1 MIPGQVDYDEVH
13 DGIHN
18 GVDDDAHDGVYLW
31 TIQIV
36 SILASP
42 HHYRY
47 HVPPAQGV
55 EELLCDV
62 VLAVAVLKC
71 KVELVFIITRNISI
85 R

>member
-1 MIPGQVDYDEVH
+1 MIPCQDDFDNVH
-13 DGIHN
+13 DN
-18 GVDDDAHDGVYLW
+18 VHDGVYLG

-62 VLAVAVLKC
+62 VVAVTVLKC
-71 KVELVFIITRNISI
+71 EVELVLLITTNISI

>member
-1 MIPGQVDYDEVH
+1 MMKFIMMYMMMHMMVYT
-13 DGIHN
+13 
-18 GVDDDAHDGVYLW
+18 YLW

-55 EELLCDV
+55 EELLRDV

-71 KVELVFIITRNISI
+71 EVKLVLLITRNISI

>member
-13 DGIHN
+13 DG
-18 GVDDDAHDGVYLW
+18 VYDDAHDGVYLW

-71 KVELVFIITRNISI
+71 EVELVLLITRNISI